1 MKPNQS
7 GMLSP
12 YRQFGCFY
20 EKNIGKYRA
29 SFKTLSFHCGDA
41 RGTSAHPLYQ
51 IQQTFTCK
59 VPPAEHVKF
68 EEPTW
73 EEYCEWYFKKY
84 GIPKE
89 LKERAPI

>member
-1 MKPNQS
+1 MKTNQS

-20 EKNIGKYRA
+20 EKNIEKYRA
-29 SFKTLSFHCGDA
+29 SSNTISVECGDT
-41 RGTSAHPLYQ
+41 RGTSGHPLYQ
-51 IQQTFTCK
+51 VRGSYTCR
-59 VPPAEHVKF
+59 VPPTEPVKL
-68 EEPTW
+68 EPPTW

-89 LKERAPI
+89 LKE